1 MKDMKAPSFA
11 KHHKGNQ
18 TDAVIEHNRD
28 QGGLSEKVALKVWL
42 HSYVTEGLLHCMSQT
57 QIRIW
62 EEFNKG
68 TIYKGVGRE

>member
-11 KHHKGNQ
+11 KYHKGNQ

-42 HSYVTEGLLHCMSQT
+42 HCMSQT

-62 EEFNKG
+62 EEFNKR
-68 TIYKGVGRE
+68 TIYKGVGRENHKR